1 MIMKTNFT
9 NVLTLAAIAITS
21 VSLLPSPSEAQ
32 RGQGFYCDMSGGSPA
47 TMYQNSQGGTEKW
60 ISWDSN
66 FFADAGWTPA
76 ARCNEVSNR
85 LESFRTAK
93 LLKYVTVGMING
105 ERVICTASEKNGR
118 CSGLI
123 YTLKPSQDAVRT
135 LYNFFG
141 LREGQA
147 GVPVLSESAEI
158 PYIDVSKRLGNDA
171 SANTPKVQTPV
182 QTPAVKTPAVKPQT
196 SPGVRKGD
204 FE

>member
-1 MIMKTNFT
+1 MKTNSV
-9 NVLTLAAIAITS
+9 NVLALSVTAIAIS
-21 VSLLPSPSEAQ
+21 VSLAPSPSQAQ
-32 RGQGFYCDMSGGSPA
+32 RGQGFYCDTSVGSPA
-47 TMYQNSQGGTEKW
+47 TMYQNSQGSIERW

-66 FFADAGWTPA
+66 FFSDAGWTPA

-93 LLKYVTVGMING
+93 LLKYVTVGRMNG
-105 ERVICTASEKNGR
+105 ENVICTASEKNGR

-123 YTLKPSQDAVRT
+123 YTLKPGQDAIRT
-135 LYNFFG
+135 LYTFFG

-158 PYIDVSKRLGNDA
+158 PYIDVSGRLGSE
-171 SANTPKVQTPV
+171 SAVTTPKVQPALR
-182 QTPAVKTPAVKPQT
+182 TPAVTTPTAKPQT
-196 SPGVRKGD
+196 PSGVRKSD